1 MSERPLDSNSDM
13 NTASEI
19 GETSTG
25 HDTSPIQD
33 LSITASKTGMQLES
47 ELVRLGTRLR
57 GLRSERHW
65 TLEELSKRADLSPP
79 YLSRLEAGERQP
91 SLAALISL
99 AQAFEIPIA
108 ALFEQS
114 QPASQI
120 AVTKA
125 GSGRPHISNGAMYT
139 PLTGKRDKT
148 HLNAVLLDVP
158 VRLTDKT
165 MNRHDSEEFV
175 YILSGV
181 VTLIVGDETVT
192 LGAGDAAHYDAR
204 EAHRMDGLGG
214 KARAL
219 LVATTAPKSEM
230 PLS

>member
-1 MSERPLDSNSDM
+1 MNRVSEVTEALIEQD
-13 NTASEI
+13 TA
-19 GETSTG
+19 
-25 HDTSPIQD
+25 PIQD
-33 LSITASKTGMQLES
+33 LSIGASKTGMQLES
-47 ELVRLGTRLR
+47 ELVRLGTRLHS
-57 GLRSERHW
+57 LRTERDW
-65 TLEELSKRADLSPP
+65 TLEELSKRADLSSP

-91 SLAALISL
+91 SLAALISM

-114 QPASQI
+114 QPVSRI

-125 GSGRPHISNGAMYT
+125 GSGQPHISSGAMYT
-139 PLTGKRDKT
+139 PLTGKRDRT

-158 VRLTDKT
+158 VARADKS

-175 YILSGV
+175 YILSG
-181 VTLIVGDETVT
+181 TAILIVGDETVT
-192 LGAGDAAHYDAR
+192 LGVGDAAHYDAR
-204 EAHRMDGLGG
+204 EPHRMDGLGG

-230 PLS
+230 PLP

>member
-1 MSERPLDSNSDM
+1 MPETVSALKPRRDTAPNEDS
-13 NTASEI
+13 
-19 GETSTG
+19 
-25 HDTSPIQD
+25 
-33 LSITASKTGMQLES
+33 SIDAAKNEMQLES

-57 GLRSERHW
+57 SLRTERDW

-91 SLAALISL
+91 SLAALISM

-108 ALFEQS
+108 ALFEKG
-114 QPASQI
+114 QPASRI

-125 GSGRPHISNGAMYT
+125 GSGQPHISNGAMYT
-139 PLTGKRDKT
+139 PLTGRRDKT

-158 VRLTDKT
+158 VRLTDRT

-175 YILSGV
+175 YILSGA
-181 VTLIVGDETVT
+181 VTLTVGDESVT
-192 LGAGDAAHYDAR
+192 LSVGDAAHYDAR
-204 EAHRMDGLGG
+204 EPHRMDGLGG
-214 KARAL
+214 KAKAL

-230 PLS
+230 PLR